1 MTKKSKPDHS
11 TEPMPAFGHAIV
23 IGSSTAGLTAARVL
37 ADYFAQVTIIER
49 DELSTTPE
57 YRRGLPQ
64 TRHAHSLPVRGQT
77 ILEQLF
83 PGLLDEL
90 VANGAI
96 PINSGSEM
104 AFFIAGKWHEV
115 KHNSATVSMTSSRPL
130 LDTTIYRRL
139 LALPNVRVIQEREVA
154 GLAVDGW
161 GQRVAGVR
169 LRGRQGLRRR
179 ETIVA
184 ADLVLDASGRNSR
197 APEWLAE
204 LGYTPPG
211 ESIIDAFSGYASRF
225 YRRPA
230 DFSGSWK
237 TLYVRPSPPHQSR
250 GGLLIPIEGE
260 RWHVTLIGMGGDY
273 PPTDPDSFME
283 FARSLPTPQL
293 YEAIK
298 AAEPLTSPWG
308 YRSTANRVR
317 HYDQLPRYLEGFLVT
332 GDAVYTLNPVYAQGM
347 TAAVLGSEALA
358 HTLAEQMPGD
368 LAGLAQAFQT
378 RLKQAVASAWQMATR
393 EDQRWP
399 NTEVVQLYNPDAP
412 RRPQVV
418 TQILSLEAL
427 AA

>member
-1 MTKKSKPDHS
+1 MSKKSKPNHS
-11 TEPMPAFGHAIV
+11 KEQMPAFGHAIV
-23 IGSSTAGLTAARVL
+23 IGSSIAGLTAARVL
-37 ADYFAQVTIIER
+37 ADHFAQVTIIER
-49 DELSTTPE
+49 DELSPIPE
-57 YRRGLPQ
+57 FRRGLPQ
-64 TRHAHSLPVRGQT
+64 TRHAHSLPLRGQT

-83 PGLLDEL
+83 PGLLAEL

-96 PINSGSEM
+96 QINDGNEM

-115 KHNSATVSMTSSRPL
+115 KHNAAMVSMTCSRPL
-130 LDTTIYRRL
+130 LDATIYRRL
-139 LALPNVRVIQEREVA
+139 VALPNVRVIHQREVA
-154 GLAVDGW
+154 GLSVDRQ
-161 GQRVAGVR
+161 GQRVVGVR

-184 ADLVLDASGRNSR
+184 ADLVLDASGRGSR

-211 ESIIDAFSGYASRF
+211 ESIIDAFSGYASRL

-230 DFSGSWK
+230 DFAGNWK
-237 TLYVRPSPPHQSR
+237 TLYVRPSPPDGSR
-250 GGLLIPIEGE
+250 GGLIIPIEGD

-273 PPTDPDSFME
+273 PPTDHDGFVE

-298 AAEPLTSPWG
+298 EAEPLTQPCG

-317 HYDQLPRYLEGFLVT
+317 HYDQLSRYLEGFLVT

-358 HTLAEQMPGD
+358 HTLARQTPGD
-368 LAGLAQAFQT
+368 LTGLAEAFQS

-399 NTEVVQLYNPDAP
+399 NTEVVQLYNPDLP
-412 RRPQVV
+412 RRLQAV
-418 TQILSLEAL
+418 TQILPIAAL